1 MKRML
6 MVASAIA
13 LTVMA
18 SAQTT
23 EGTSF
28 GFKAGVNFQNLTG
41 KDVNGDKLDNKLK
54 AGLAL
59 GVNAQIPV
67 ATDFYIQPGVEFN
80 QKGAKSNDG
89 NYTTSLSYIDIPV
102 SLVYKPMLGT
112 GRLILGFGPYVGF
125 GVGGKVKGGGSTAD
139 VKFDNDITIS
149 DFNTG
154 NAYFKRLDAGA
165 NFLAGY
171 EMSSKLSLQLN
182 AQLGLVKI
190 NPKIEEVPN
199 DQSSVKNTGFGLS
212 LGYRL

>member
-1 MKRML
+1 ML

-154 NAYFKRLDAGA
+154 NAYFKRMDAGA

>member
-1 MKRML
+1 ML

>member
-1 MKRML
+1 M

-13 LTVMA
+13 IVTMA
-18 SAQTT
+18 SAQTN
-23 EGTSF
+23 GTTL

-54 AGLAL
+54 AGVGL

-67 ATDFYIQPGVEFN
+67 ATEFYIQPGIEFN

-102 SLVYKPMLGT
+102 SLVYKPVLGN
-112 GRLILGFGPYVGF
+112 GHLILGFGPYVGF
-125 GVGGKVKGGGSTAD
+125 GVGGKIKGNGGTAD

-154 NAYFKRLDAGA
+154 NAYFKRMDAGA
-165 NFLAGY
+165 NIFAGY

-182 AQLGLVKI
+182 TQLGLAKI
-190 NPKIEEVPN
+190 NPSIEGIPD
-199 DQSSVKNTGFGLS
+199 DQSSVKNTGFGVS

>member
-67 ATDFYIQPGVEFN
+67 ATDLYIQPGVEFN

-154 NAYFKRLDAGA
+154 NAYFKRMDAGA

>member
-1 MKRML
+1 MKRIM

-13 LTVMA
+13 IVTMA

-23 EGTSF
+23 GTTL

-54 AGLAL
+54 AGVGL
-59 GVNAQIPV
+59 GVNAQIPI
-67 ATDFYIQPGVEFN
+67 ATEFYIQPGIEFN

-102 SLVYKPMLGT
+102 SLVYKPLVGN
-112 GRLILGFGPYVGF
+112 GHLILGFGPYVGF
-125 GVGGKVKGGGSTAD
+125 GVGGKIKGNGGTAD

-154 NAYFKRLDAGA
+154 NAYFKRMDAGA
-165 NFLAGY
+165 NIFAGY

-182 AQLGLVKI
+182 TQLGLAKI
-190 NPKIEEVPN
+190 NPSIEGIPD
-199 DQSSVKNTGFGLS
+199 DQSSVKNTGFGVS

>member
-54 AGLAL
+54 TGLAL

-154 NAYFKRLDAGA
+154 NAYFKRMDAGA

>member
-125 GVGGKVKGGGSTAD
+125 GVSGKVKGGGSTAD

-154 NAYFKRLDAGA
+154 NAYFKRMDAGA

>member
-154 NAYFKRLDAGA
+154 NAYFKRMDAGA

>member
-154 NAYFKRLDAGA
+154 NAYFKRMDAGA

-182 AQLGLVKI
+182 AQLGLAKI
-190 NPKIEEVPN
+190 NPKIEDVPN

>member
-67 ATDFYIQPGVEFN
+67 ANDFYIQPGVEFN

-154 NAYFKRLDAGA
+154 NAYFKRMDAGA